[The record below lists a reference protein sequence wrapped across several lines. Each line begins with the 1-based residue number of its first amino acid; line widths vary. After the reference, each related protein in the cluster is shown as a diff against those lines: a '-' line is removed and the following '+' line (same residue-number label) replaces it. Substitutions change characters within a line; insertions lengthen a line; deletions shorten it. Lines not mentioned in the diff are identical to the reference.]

1 MAFRVFRLILEYISV
16 FALLLATLMTIS
28 ALCTPEWQVVNMKQ
42 LNQLH
47 YHGLWQDC
55 VYGNRAGG
63 SENSK
68 DWECTIKLYGQ
79 TKEEQEL
86 HGHHKS
92 EQWRLLI
99 IVLMAIAS
107 LVGLIAICF
116 AVVATCL
123 DTCRVTTCMK
133 TSAVLWFALHT
144 LATFA
149 CSAAIIIFVR
159 KSQEIENRYVL
170 ELTDHALQTLGTSFY
185 LGVAGC
191 IAFVLSM
198 LLSLAC
204 LTLVCIASAPSQS
217 QPYASKL
224 TNKTW
229 PQGSSQV

>member
-1 MAFRVFRLILEYISV
+1 MAFRIFRLILEFISV
-16 FALLLATLMTIS
+16 SALLLATLMTLS
-28 ALCTPEWQVVNMKQ
+28 ALCTPSWQVVDMKQ

-63 SENSK
+63 SDNSK
-68 DWECTIKLYGQ
+68 AWECTIKLYGQ
-79 TKEEQEL
+79 TKEEQEV
-86 HGHHKS
+86 HGHHKA
-92 EQWRLLI
+92 EEWRLLI
-99 IVLMAIAS
+99 IVLMSIAS
-107 LVGLIAICF
+107 FVGLIAFCF
-116 AVVATCL
+116 AIVATCL
-123 DTCRVTTCMK
+123 DACRVITCMK
-133 TSAVLWFALHT
+133 TSAVLWFALH
-144 LATFA
+144 AFA
-149 CSAAIIIFVR
+149 AFASSAAIIIFVR

-191 IAFVLSM
+191 IAFVVSM

-204 LTLVCIASAPSQS
+204 LTLLCIASSPTQS
-217 QPYASKL
+217 QPYKL